1 MKPRYRLAAAGTVGL
16 FGLVGHAQAASF
28 AALPAQTPAV
38 VVERAVDGAR
48 PLTAVEKS
56 ARLHAILRQ
65 YGLGCGDPTC
75 PLCRGLPPAGN
86 G

>member
-1 MKPRYRLAAAGTVGL
+1 MKPYHLAATSVVGL
-16 FGLVGHAQAASF
+16 IGLAGQAQAAGYI
-28 AALPAQTPAV
+28 ALPPQTASVVIEQAQT
-38 VVERAVDGAR
+38 GAK
-48 PLTAVEKS
+48 PLTAEEKS

-65 YGLGCGDPTC
+65 YGLGCGNPNC